1 MTTPT
6 RARLRELNDPLL
18 GPLIDA
24 EDETAREAAIDALIS
39 RFVKPLI
46 DSMIARFRRN
56 EAILKPEDL
65 EELTSIV
72 ALRVVLKLRATALFE
87 DHAIAALEDYVATM
101 SYHALHDLRRQRHPE
116 RYRLK
121 KNLRYLL
128 THDRRFALWET
139 PSAIACG
146 LAAWKGR
153 TDAIASTSL
162 TRFSSTAAMQDREH
176 PGDAVAVILQRIGG
190 PVQLEALIDT
200 IAELWQL
207 RDPVMQSPDL
217 LPDAKRDQHDDLE
230 RRQYLAELWSE
241 IRELPEKQRVAL
253 LLNLRDSE
261 GANAVALF
269 LLLDV
274 AGRDAIANAM
284 GMPEEE
290 LAALWERLP
299 LDDLTIGARLK
310 IGRQQVINL
319 RSAARSR
326 LARRMSRWK

>member
-1 MTTPT
+1 MNPPT

-24 EDETAREAAIDALIS
+24 EDETAREAALDAVITA
-39 RFVKPLI
+39 FVKPLI

-56 EAILKPEDL
+56 EPVLRPEDL

-87 DHAIAALEDYVATM
+87 EHAIAALEDYVATM

-128 THDRRFALWET
+128 TRDRRFALWET
-139 PSAIACG
+139 PTGPACG

-153 TDAIASTSL
+153 TDAVTSTSL
-162 TRFSSTAAMQDREH
+162 TRSSSTAAMEDREH
-176 PGDAVAVILQRIGG
+176 PGDAVAAILKRIGG
-190 PVQLEALIDT
+190 PVQFDTLVDT

-207 RDPVMQSPDL
+207 RDTVMQNADL
-217 LPDAKRDQHDDLE
+217 LPDATRDQHDDLE
-230 RRQYLAELWSE
+230 QRQYLGELWSE
-241 IRELPEKQRVAL
+241 IRALPENQRAAL
-253 LLNLRDSE
+253 LLNLRDSN

-269 LLLDV
+269 PLLDI
-274 AGRDAIANAM
+274 AGRDAVAEAI
-284 GMPEEE
+284 GITEEE
-290 LAALWERLP
+290 LAALWDRLP
-299 LDDLTIGARLK
+299 LDDLTIAARLK

-319 RSAARSR
+319 RSSARSR